1 MKIKTADF
9 INILYAPLLEKE
21 KGSLS
26 GLYLGAKGSRERTMS
41 AGRIDQLWRNIGE
54 TDTWIKDINTYT
66 EVIPHNLN
74 YTVAPRSK
82 PDAKKRFVAGSSCFW
97 ADIDDFLFYKWKT
110 EKYPK
115 MAGTWIEPNIIVDS
129 GWGVHL
135 YWLFDSFE
143 AFGDGT
149 GCTVSSEKFA
159 RAMRMLSWYMGAD
172 FSTCSPEHLM
182 RMPGTYNCK
191 SSPYKY
197 TEITV
202 VSETR
207 QNFTDLSA
215 ELEAGVRTVAE
226 SPRTPEII
234 KAAVNDL
241 LKIPAV
247 NDKNRSFAGSFVS
260 DAKDASE
267 ILGKLSKNQMG
278 CRMLDCAFKDPQ
290 ELSYTAWFGLC
301 SALCRTIND
310 RSVAYEVFRVI
321 SLPGNR
327 SSNPEEEIKRKF
339 EDISQ
344 VNYMPPGPGKV
355 PECLSCPRFV
365 SGRCRN
371 MITVIRK
378 TIESR

>member
-9 INILYAPLLEKE
+9 INILYAPLLERE
-21 KGSLS
+21 RGTLS
-26 GLYLGAKGSRERTMS
+26 GLYLGAKGSRERTMLT
-41 AGRIDQLWRNIGE
+41 GRIDQLWRNMAE
-54 TDTWIKDINTYT
+54 TDTWIKDIKAYA
-66 EVIPHNLN
+66 EVLPHNLN
-74 YTVAPRSK
+74 YTVSPRTK
-82 PDAKKRFVAGSSCFW
+82 PDAKRRFVAGSSCFW
-97 ADIDDFLFYKWKT
+97 ADIDNFLFYKWKT

-172 FSTCSPEHLM
+172 FATCSPEHLM
-182 RMPGTYNCK
+182 RLPGTYNCK
-191 SSPYKY
+191 SSPYKH

-207 QNFTDLSA
+207 RNFTDLSA
-215 ELEAGVRTVAE
+215 ELEAGVRIIAE
-226 SPRTPEII
+226 SPKTPEII
-234 KAAVNDL
+234 KATVNDL
-241 LKIPAV
+241 LKISAAKGNSSPFTE
-247 NDKNRSFAGSFVS
+247 NFVS
-260 DAKDASE
+260 DVRDVSE
-267 ILGKLSKNQMG
+267 ILRKLSKNTMG
-278 CRMLDCAFKDPQ
+278 CRVLDCAFKDPQ
-290 ELSYTAWFGLC
+290 ELGYMAWFGLC
-301 SALCRTIND
+301 SALCRTIRD
-310 RSVAYEVFRVI
+310 KSVAYEVFRAV

-327 SSNPEEEIKRKF
+327 SSNPEEEIRRKF

-355 PECLSCPRFV
+355 PECSSCPRFI

-378 TIESR
+378 TIGSK

>member
-9 INILYAPLLEKE
+9 INILYAPLLERE
-21 KGSLS
+21 RGTLS
-26 GLYLGAKGSRERTMS
+26 GLYLGAKGSRERTILT
-41 AGRIDQLWRNIGE
+41 GRIDQLWRNMAE
-54 TDTWIKDINTYT
+54 TDTWIKDIEAYA
-66 EVIPHNLN
+66 EVLPHNLN
-74 YTVAPRSK
+74 YTVSPRTK
-82 PDAKKRFVAGSSCFW
+82 PDAKRRFVAGSSCFW

-172 FSTCSPEHLM
+172 FATCSPEHLM
-182 RMPGTYNCK
+182 RLPGTYNCK
-191 SSPYKY
+191 SSPYKH

-207 QNFTDLSA
+207 RNFTDLSA
-215 ELEAGVRTVAE
+215 ELEAGVRIIAE
-226 SPRTPEII
+226 SPKTPEII
-234 KAAVNDL
+234 KATVNDL
-241 LKIPAV
+241 LKISAAKGNSSPFTE
-247 NDKNRSFAGSFVS
+247 NFVS
-260 DAKDASE
+260 DIRDVSE
-267 ILGKLSKNQMG
+267 ILQKLSKNTME

-290 ELSYTAWFGLC
+290 ELSYMAWFGLC
-301 SALCRTIND
+301 SALCRTIRD
-310 RSVAYEVFRVI
+310 KSVAYEVFRAV

-327 SSNPEEEIKRKF
+327 SSNPEEEIRRKF

-355 PECLSCPRFV
+355 PECSSCPRFI

-378 TIESR
+378 TIGDK

>member
-9 INILYAPLLEKE
+9 INILYAPLLERE
-21 KGSLS
+21 RGTLS
-26 GLYLGAKGSRERTMS
+26 GLYLGAKGSRERTMLT
-41 AGRIDQLWRNIGE
+41 GRIDQLWRNMAE
-54 TDTWIKDINTYT
+54 TDTWIKDIEAYA
-66 EVIPHNLN
+66 EVLPHNLN
-74 YTVAPRSK
+74 YTVSPRTK
-82 PDAKKRFVAGSSCFW
+82 PDAKRRFVAGSSCFW
-97 ADIDDFLFYKWKT
+97 ADIDNFLFYKWKA

-172 FSTCSPEHLM
+172 FATCSPEHLM
-182 RMPGTYNCK
+182 RLPGTYNCK
-191 SSPYKY
+191 SSPYKH

-207 QNFTDLSA
+207 RNFTDLSA
-215 ELEAGVRTVAE
+215 ELEAGVRIIAE
-226 SPRTPEII
+226 SPKTPEII
-234 KAAVNDL
+234 KATVNDL
-241 LKIPAV
+241 LKISAAKGNSSPFTE
-247 NDKNRSFAGSFVS
+247 NFVS
-260 DAKDASE
+260 DIRDVSE
-267 ILGKLSKNQMG
+267 ILQKLSKNTME
-278 CRMLDCAFKDPQ
+278 CRVLDCAFKDPQ
-290 ELSYTAWFGLC
+290 ELSYMAWFGLC
-301 SALCRTIND
+301 SAFCRTIRD
-310 RSVAYEVFRVI
+310 KSVAYEVFRAV

-327 SSNPEEEIKRKF
+327 SSNPEEEIRRKF

-355 PECLSCPRFV
+355 PECSSCPRFI

-378 TIESR
+378 TIGSK